1 MTFYTGDR
9 YAAWQGNLM
18 NSTLRGYLTRLVL
31 DKQKIINEERL
42 LEDWRERI
50 RDVVQGPD
58 DLLYVSTESGKIARI
73 VPVQ

>member
-1 MTFYTGDR
+1 
-9 YAAWQGNLM
+9 M
-18 NSTLRGYLTRLVL
+18 NSTLRGYLARLVL

-73 VPVQ
+73 APAQ